1 METEAT
7 LRKRLSM
14 RAWRR
19 GMREMDL
26 ILGPYADAHLAA
38 MDTGLLAQF
47 DALLDQNDQDLL
59 PWVLGQRPR
68 PEGFAALLEDI
79 AAFAGARLV
88 RDSGRDLA

>member
-26 ILGPYADAHLAA
+26 ILGPYADAHLAG
-38 MDTGLLAQF
+38 MDDAGLAAF

-59 PWVLGQRPR
+59 PWILGQQPR
-68 PEGFAALLEDI
+68 PDPFAALLDHV
-79 AAFAGARLV
+79 AGFARARLT
-88 RDSGRDLA
+88 R

>member
-38 MDTGLLAQF
+38 MDAGLLAQF

-68 PEGFAALLEDI
+68 PEAFAVLLDHI
-79 AAFAGARLV
+79 AVSAGARLA
-88 RDSGRDLA
+88 GRD